1 MICFIPTGSDPKVF
15 ILYCKDDQV
24 VGRSAEEFCD
34 DVGDLAD
41 LLSHTGG
48 LKCYFDAYDQL
59 TDPTDGTPTEQ
70 HPTNWSK
77 WTEKMIEM
85 SDFVLIV
92 CSPSLHRH
100 LQSHSQVEMTRGKFF
115 ANAITNVIDSH
126 ASKFIP
132 VFLNVG
138 CQQELVP
145 TSLRMSTSYSLN
157 MAEFRERLGDT
168 EGLTHEQFASR
179 LSEVLQELRFQNIV
193 ALLAHLRGEPY
204 NPQPHPPPNPVRL
217 PAQLQGPPAG
227 KIVLQFLIGRLLLRA
242 SCFLLTHSRSQASRV
257 FVLQFKFSLI
267 NQSGRKIL
275 TLFCFCVVGGLR
287 MRLHCTHFQC

>member
-1 MICFIPTGSDPKVF
+1 MF

-100 LQSHSQVEMTRGKFF
+100 LQSHGLVEMTRGKFF

-138 CQQELVP
+138 CQQDLVP

-157 MAEFRERLGDT
+157 MAEFRERLGDM
-168 EGLTHEQFASR
+168 EGLSQEQFASR
-179 LSEVLQELRFQNIV
+179 LSEVLQEQRFQNIV

-217 PAQLQGPPAG
+217 PVQLQGPPAG
-227 KIVLQFLIGRLLLRA
+227 KFFFAVFNWETVVTYWYFLFTAFTQPRSHA
-242 SCFLLTHSRSQASRV
+242 SHI
-257 FVLQFKFSLI
+257 FVLQFKFSI
-267 NQSGRKIL
+267 MNR
-275 TLFCFCVVGGLR
+275 R
-287 MRLHCTHFQC
+287 